1 MAMTEEEILL
11 VFFAFMVVL
20 LTFPVR
26 RARTRPTLDLL
37 ESSVGARYFPVVVL
51 YSWMRR
57 FPQRLWWIE
66 PKQNIHYDVVEGD
79 VWHTTPDMLD
89 RKYRRVI
96 G

>member
-37 ESSVGARYFPVVVL
+37 ESSIGACYFPIVVL
-51 YSWMRR
+51 YS
-57 FPQRLWWIE
+57 
-66 PKQNIHYDVVEGD
+66 
-79 VWHTTPDMLD
+79 
-89 RKYRRVI
+89 
-96 G
+96 

>member
-11 VFFAFMVVL
+11 VFFAFMVVV

-26 RARTRPTLDLL
+26 RARSRPTLDLL
-37 ESSVGARYFPVVVL
+37 ESSIGARYFPVVVL

-66 PKQNIHYDVVEGD
+66 PKQNIHYGVVEGD
-79 VWHTTPDMLD
+79 V
-89 RKYRRVI
+89 
-96 G
+96 